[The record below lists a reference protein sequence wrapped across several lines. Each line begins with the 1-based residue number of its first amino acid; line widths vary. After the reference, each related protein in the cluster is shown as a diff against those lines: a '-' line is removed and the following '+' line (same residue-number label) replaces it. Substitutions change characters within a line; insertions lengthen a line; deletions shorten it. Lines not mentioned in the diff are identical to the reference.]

1 MSVLWEAVSA
11 VHKNHPEFKIFV
23 FSGDQVEQEKILE
36 RAQSRFNLKV
46 PPVEIVF
53 LNWRK
58 MVEASTWPY
67 FTLAGQSFGSII
79 LALEVRN
86 ETKF

>member
-1 MSVLWEAVSA
+1 MGLTCIR
-11 VHKNHPEFKIFV
+11 PTPLYI
-23 FSGDQVEQEKILE
+23 QVEQEKILE

-46 PPVEIVF
+46 PPVEIVC